1 MKALLFLAGV
11 ALLGADAPN
20 FDAVH
25 QLEFAPVER
34 VDHSMR
40 IVTWN
45 IDHGS
50 RLDTVAQE
58 LEKNPAALYLF
69 QEVDWNAERSG
80 QKDVAAELA
89 KRLHLNL
96 AYGIEFEELS
106 QERGHPAYIGQAT
119 LTRLPMR
126 RARVLRF
133 KKQSTFWRPHA
144 WLPSSLPLMQ
154 RRLGSRIALVT
165 DLEFAGHL
173 LVVYN
178 PHLES
183 RSAGPIQMAQ
193 LDEMLADLAQYPP
206 GTPAVI
212 AGDLNTKYF
221 PSIYLHK
228 LERLGFKSATG
239 ERIQRTHAIMMSLDW
254 IFARGVT
261 PSAGAVRQD
270 FKGSDHYPVY
280 AEITS
285 VPAQIPRK

>member
-69 QEVDWNAERSG
+69 QEMDWNAERSG

-89 KRLHLNL
+89 KRLHLNF

-126 RARVLRF
+126 RAHVLRF
-133 KKQSTFWRPHA
+133 KKQSTFWMPHA

-165 DLEFAGHL
+165 DLEFAGNL

-206 GTPAVI
+206 GTPAI
-212 AGDLNTKYF
+212 IGGDLNTKYF

-239 ERIQRTHAIMMSLDW
+239 KRIQRTHAIMMSLDW

-261 PSAGAVRQD
+261 ASAGLVRQD